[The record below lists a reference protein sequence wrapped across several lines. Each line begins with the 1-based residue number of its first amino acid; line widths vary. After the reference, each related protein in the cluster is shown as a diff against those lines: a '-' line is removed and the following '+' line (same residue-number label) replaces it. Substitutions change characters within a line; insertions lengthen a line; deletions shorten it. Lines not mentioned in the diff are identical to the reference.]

1 MAKIADF
8 VFSYER
14 DDFSWEPTAVVT
26 SDIDQFEVQSGIQTL
41 ITENL

>member
-1 MAKIADF
+1 MTF
-8 VFSYER
+8 VLNHEHV
-14 DDFSWEPTAVVT
+14 DFSWEPTAVVT